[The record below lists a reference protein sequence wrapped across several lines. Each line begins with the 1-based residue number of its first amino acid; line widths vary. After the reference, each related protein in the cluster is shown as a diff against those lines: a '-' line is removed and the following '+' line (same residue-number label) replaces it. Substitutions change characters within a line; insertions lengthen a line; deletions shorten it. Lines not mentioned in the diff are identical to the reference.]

1 MNLRLVAV
9 SVVAVLGLA
18 AHREAEAC
26 KCMVPP
32 PPEEAMA
39 SAAAV
44 FEGTVT
50 EVRQPE
56 GGAAHGRIEVTLRV
70 GRRFK
75 GAGADTVTVTTST
88 SSASCGY
95 GFEQGRTYLVY
106 AGEGDEGRLSVS
118 LCSRTARIED
128 AGDDLSALGG
138 GQGAGPGPAPSPEAP
153 AAEPPPAAEPGKR
166 GCGGCATGTPV
177 DGAAGLLLVMA
188 AALALRRRA

>member
-1 MNLRLVAV
+1 MNLRLVVAA

-18 AHREAEAC
+18 AHRSAAAC

-32 PPEEAMA
+32 PPQEALA
-39 SAAAV
+39 SSAAV

-50 EVRQPE
+50 DVRGPE
-56 GGAAHGRIEVTLRV
+56 GEAEHGNLEVTLRV

-75 GAGADTVTVTTST
+75 AAEADTVTVTTSS
-88 SSASCGY
+88 SSAACGY

-106 AGEGDEGRLSVS
+106 AQDGGDGQLSVS

-128 AGDDLSALGG
+128 AADDLSALGG
-138 GQGAGPGPAPSPEAP
+138 GQGPGPEDPAPQ
-153 AAEPPPAAEPGKR
+153 PPPAAEPGKR

-177 DGAAGLLLVMA
+177 DGVAGLLLVMA
-188 AALALRRRA
+188 AALTLRRRA

>member
-1 MNLRLVAV
+1 MNLRLVVAA

-18 AHREAEAC
+18 AHREAAAC

-32 PPEEAMA
+32 PPQEALA
-39 SAAAV
+39 GSAAV

-50 EVRQPE
+50 EVRGPKDE
-56 GGAAHGRIEVTLRV
+56 AEHGGLEVTLQV

-75 GAGADTVTVTTST
+75 GAEADTVTVTTPS
-88 SSASCGY
+88 SSAACGY
-95 GFEQGRTYLVY
+95 SFEQGKTYLVY
-106 AGEGDEGRLSVS
+106 ANDGDNGRLSVI

-128 AGDDLSALGG
+128 AADDLAALGG
-138 GQGAGPGPAPSPEAP
+138 GQEPGPGPSPEDPAP
-153 AAEPPPAAEPGKR
+153 QPPPAAEPGKR

-177 DGAAGLLLVMA
+177 DGVAGLLLVMA